1 MNKLLVSAATALIL
15 SCGAAH
21 AADLIIEEPLPVE
34 ASAYDWSGLYLGA
47 HAGYLAGT
55 VDVTE
60 PDVPAAQ
67 VAPLALVEA
76 ASGDIS
82 GGIAGLYAGYNAQFD
97 NVVVGIEGDFG
108 VGAVSG
114 NGVVVQP
121 ADDYSYDLNWNGH
134 LRARAGFA
142 ADKFLVYAAGGL
154 AFAGF
159 TLSEGAF
166 SDTQTHVGWT
176 LGVGAEYAV
185 TENIALRA
193 EYLYD
198 DLGTADYV
206 LDGDPYEVA
215 LKTHTVR
222 LGLSVSF

>member
-1 MNKLLVSAATALIL
+1 MNKLLFSACAGALML
-15 SCGAAH
+15 SCGATY

-47 HAGYLAGT
+47 HAGYLSGT

-60 PDVPAAQ
+60 PAAQ
-67 VAPLALVEA
+67 QAALAAVEV
-76 ASGDIS
+76 ASGDLS

-97 NVVVGIEGDFG
+97 NVVLGIEGDFG
-108 VGAVSG
+108 LGAVSG
-114 NGVVVQP
+114 NGVIV
-121 ADDYSYDLNWNGH
+121 DEYGYDLNWNGH

-154 AFAGF
+154 AFADF
-159 TLSEGAF
+159 TLSEGDF

-198 DLGTADYV
+198 DLGTADYL
-206 LDGDPYEVA
+206 LDDEPYEVA
-215 LKTHTVR
+215 LKSHTVR
-222 LGLSVSF
+222 LGISVSY